1 MIDELVKDH
10 RQYKFEIQKCFH
22 NINTL
27 PTNQVNCY
35 WNLPLSLTGN
45 DSMQNYKVFPLRS
58 YANEKLTSK
67 TEHTCYVK

>member
-10 RQYKFEIQKCFH
+10 RIHRQYKFKIQKCFL

-27 PTNQVNCY
+27 PMHQVNCY
-35 WNLPLSLTGN
+35 WNLPLSLTGK
-45 DSMQNYKVFPLRS
+45 DSMQSYKVFPLRF

-67 TEHTCYVK
+67 IEHT